1 MLLHSPTTMRCK
13 YSYGRGTLLFRFIE
27 IAFDPPH
34 GDLLPDPALVLHR
47 RNHFHLL
54 PAERGDHLIIDRA
67 IRVEASQSI
76 EIEGKVFGLIDVGNL
91 IFQGELF
98 KLRFCTPAIPSFR
111 SIISSIKKSAHRH
124 NGDEREFLFTSHNS
138 EHLPIQ
144 FLFSFSSAGKLL
156 LLSPC

>member
-1 MLLHSPTTMRCK
+1 MTWLYLNDTVLQKRNTFFVINSTAEIRQDTL
-13 YSYGRGTLLFRFIE
+13 SYTLT
-27 IAFDPPH
+27 
-34 GDLLPDPALVLHR
+34 
-47 RNHFHLL
+47 
-54 PAERGDHLIIDRA
+54 
-67 IRVEASQSI
+67 
-76 EIEGKVFGLIDVGNL
+76 L